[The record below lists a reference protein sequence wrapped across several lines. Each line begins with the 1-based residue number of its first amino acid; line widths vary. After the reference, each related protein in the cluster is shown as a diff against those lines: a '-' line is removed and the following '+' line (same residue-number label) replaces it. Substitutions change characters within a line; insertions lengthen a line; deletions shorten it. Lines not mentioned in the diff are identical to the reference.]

1 MKPHVRYGHTPHS
14 SAGSGA
20 AGRGHQYRRPGG
32 GAGGGEDGTDGAM
45 IEEYKL
51 EEQLAPFYE
60 TASPSERNDR
70 AASVRCF
77 LPPASPASSVKPALR
92 TISIMETL
100 SELTNARDGGGAASN
115 RRRPPGPEEAP
126 TKGSK
131 TGLANPSTVA
141 AAANIQRRKK
151 LADNNN
157 GVASL
162 LDIPQW
168 YPPKRPA
175 RPETAATGSTSDRVW
190 DVSRLGSKLGLNSSS
205 NNRSKARSV
214 QDILTSPTH
223 MPTSSSTTTGVSSA
237 TSAHG
242 YGSLE
247 RRRRRRPGTR
257 AGFAMS
263 ARRGETDWE
272 REEDEEE
279 EDGVGGGGG
288 GGETESVYPMQSVP
302 ALFQRGRKANDQ
314 EVERERA
321 RQNYKPPTEWFKK
334 KRPQPPQPIKV
345 GVSELNKERGQT
357 PDWIHKIFHV
367 ARRGHLLKL
376 VIKNKTKP
384 TYIYFY
390 IF

>member
-14 SAGSGA
+14 TAGGGA
-20 AGRGHQYRRPGG
+20 AGRGHQQYRRPGG
-32 GAGGGEDGTDGAM
+32 GGPGGGDDGGVDGTM

-60 TASPSERNDR
+60 TAASSERNER

-77 LPPASPASSVKPALR
+77 LPPASPGVKPAVR

-100 SELTNARDGGGAASN
+100 SELTNARDGASSSAAN
-115 RRRPPGPEEAP
+115 RRRPPPPEEATP
-126 TKGSK
+126 KSAGSK
-131 TGLANPSTVA
+131 AALPNPA
-141 AAANIQRRKK
+141 ASSIIQRRKK
-151 LADNNN
+151 MVGDNNN
-157 GVASL
+157 GMASL

-175 RPETAATGSTSDRVW
+175 RPEAAGSDRVW
-190 DVSRLGSKLGLNSSS
+190 DVSRLGSKLGLTSSG
-205 NNRSKARSV
+205 NRNKARSV
-214 QDILTSPTH
+214 QDIL
-223 MPTSSSTTTGVSSA
+223 STPPAHIPPVSSA

-279 EDGVGGGGG
+279 ENAR
-288 GGETESVYPMQSVP
+288 GEAEPVYPMQSVP
-302 ALFQRGRKANDQ
+302 ALFQRGRKPNNNNNNET

-321 RQNYKPPTEWFKK
+321 RQSYKPPTEWFKK
-334 KRPQPPQPIKV
+334 KRAQPPQPIKV
-345 GVSELNKERGQT
+345 AGGGGSELNKERGQT

-376 VIKNKTKP
+376 V
-384 TYIYFY
+384 
-390 IF
+390 

>member
-14 SAGSGA
+14 TAGGGA

-32 GAGGGEDGTDGAM
+32 GAGGGEDGTDGTM

-60 TASPSERNDR
+60 TASSSERNER
-70 AASVRCF
+70 AGSVRCF
-77 LPPASPASSVKPALR
+77 LPPSSPASGVKPALR

-100 SELTNARDGGGAASN
+100 SELTNARDGGAAAN
-115 RRRPPGPEEAP
+115 RRRPAGPEEVP
-126 TKGSK
+126 VKGSK
-131 TGLANPSTVA
+131 SGLANVVA
-141 AAANIQRRKK
+141 NANIQRRKK
-151 LADNNN
+151 VADNNN
-157 GVASL
+157 GMASL

-175 RPETAATGSTSDRVW
+175 RPEAVTGSPSERVW
-190 DVSRLGSKLGLNSSS
+190 DVSRLGSKLGLTSSANS
-205 NNRSKARSV
+205 NRNKARSV
-214 QDILTSPTH
+214 QDILTSPSH
-223 MPTSSSTTTGVSSA
+223 MPATSSAGVSSISSA

-279 EDGVGGGGG
+279 EEG
-288 GGETESVYPMQSVP
+288 GGEAETVYPMQSVP
-302 ALFQRGRKANDQ
+302 ALFQRGRKANEQ

-321 RQNYKPPTEWFKK
+321 RQSYKPPTEWFKK

-345 GVSELNKERGQT
+345 GGSELNKERGQT

-376 VIKNKTKP
+376 V
-384 TYIYFY
+384 
-390 IF
+390 